1 MGFPDQHSSNSLT
14 LEFRQNSKWSYTQ
27 GDYRPGA
34 VVYLHF
40 CKQDIPDNLLFFRL
54 GDQGQWN
61 YTHWTPSKAH
71 VSHLQISSAAAI
83 DAEIAEAQ
91 KSLESGAELFIG
103 GHGGAAKTDAVQFK
117 ISYLK
122 KMKDV
127 LEDSRTAQDFMDG
140 MKKAYPGL
148 PGEAGLEDLGK
159 ALYK

>member
-1 MGFPDQHSSNSLT
+1 MPHGHFRNNQKDPQRPRQTIEIQQHKTFDREYIRCRS
-14 LEFRQNSKWSYTQ
+14 QY
-27 GDYRPGA
+27 
-34 VVYLHF
+34 
-40 CKQDIPDNLLFFRL
+40 
-54 GDQGQWN
+54 
-61 YTHWTPSKAH
+61 

-140 MKKAYPGL
+140 MKKAYPDL
-148 PGEAGLEDLGK
+148 PGADGLGELAK